1 MFSAISDTELLCAL
15 HFCNSKN
22 ICNPLIFS
30 KNGYLLMFLAG
41 PKFRNLPASK
51 LASDFRPFD
60 PDILSCS
67 GLFYNLSYTHVV
79 HIYQHLYLI
88 FSTFY
93 RTLFTPEAYSATSSS
108 VSFSAFLHFPVRK
121 HITPHKKTPSRL
133 IHFPAEI
140 PGAW

>member
-1 MFSAISDTELLCAL
+1 
-15 HFCNSKN
+15 
-22 ICNPLIFS
+22 
-30 KNGYLLMFLAG
+30 MFLAG

-51 LASDFRPFD
+51 LASDFKPFD

-108 VSFSAFLHFPVRK
+108 VSFSAFLRFPVRK

-133 IHFPAEI
+133 IHFPAES

>member
-41 PKFRNLPASK
+41 PKVKTPSASK

-60 PDILSCS
+60 PGI
-67 GLFYNLSYTHVV
+67 
-79 HIYQHLYLI
+79 II
-88 FSTFY
+88 
-93 RTLFTPEAYSATSSS
+93 
-108 VSFSAFLHFPVRK
+108 LHFINIEEK
-121 HITPHKKTPSRL
+121 YNY
-133 IHFPAEI
+133 A
-140 PGAW
+140 